1 MMSYLSSLFL
11 LDADPSL
18 LLFGSYDP
26 WLVLLSVLIAA
37 FTSAMALQVA
47 GMARA
52 SQSAATRQVAIL
64 TGSLTLGGGV
74 WAMHFIGMLA
84 FELCAAVS
92 YAPGLTLLS
101 MLPSL
106 GASWVAL
113 QLLAR
118 HQVTAAQLVGSGV
131 LVGAG
136 IGAMHYS
143 GMAAMQMAP
152 LLRYDPWW
160 FALSIGVA
168 VGLAI
173 LALWVRFGLRGRGLG
188 IWAVVLGGGV
198 MGLAISGM
206 HYTGMA
212 AARFVGVAEDSPG
225 NEQSLFLALAVAL
238 ITVSLAIFVA
248 AANGLLRY
256 RQLVGQ
262 LRGNEMRLRATLN
275 TAVDGIIT
283 IDERG
288 LIRDIN
294 PSVEQL
300 FGWRADELIGRN
312 INMLMP
318 EPHHS
323 AHDGYL
329 EHYRRTGEA
338 RIIGV
343 GREVDGRRKDGSLLP
358 MRLAIGKASLLGQTL
373 YVGFISDISERKAME
388 QVLREREQQ
397 YRSLIGNI
405 PGVAFRCLL
414 DRDWSMLFIS
424 DAVEKLTGWSADDF
438 IARRKSI
445 SELYHP
451 DDLQRVTAEVQ
462 AEIARGHNYTV
473 EYRLYDRQG
482 EEHWIWESGSAVLD
496 EQGEA
501 KWIDGV
507 LLDITESKL
516 RNAEFE
522 STVTAIRR
530 ALAVVEFDLQ
540 GKVLTAN
547 QNYLDLMG
555 YRLDEV
561 QGRDHRIFC
570 TQDYGASDA
579 YAAFWAG
586 LARGEL
592 HSGEYLR
599 LAKDG
604 REVWIQASYNPIFDA
619 DGRPFKVVK
628 FATDLSQRR
637 EMEEALRDAKE
648 RAEQAAAAKTTFL
661 ANMSHEIRTPMNAII
676 GFTEL
681 LLGTSL
687 DDAQRRHLGTV
698 RQAARSL
705 LGLLNDI
712 LDTAKLERGALEL
725 ERVDFSLRELC
736 EQVCA
741 SLRLSAEAKGL
752 SLSLD
757 YRADLPE
764 HFKGDPLRIQQVL
777 INLLGNA
784 VKFTERGCV
793 RLEVGGVPGRV
804 ELAVRDSGIGIAEDR
819 LAHIFDPFAQAD
831 ASMSRRFGGTGLGT
845 TIARQLTELMGG
857 HIAVQ
862 SRLGEG
868 SLFRV
873 ELPLQAGVAVRASA
887 PSGGPRLPALRILV
901 ADDVPQNLELLK
913 LTLGQQGHAV
923 TLAHDGEEALAAFL
937 GERFDLLLMDV
948 QMPRLDGLEATRRI
962 RRHEATHG
970 LLPTPIIALTASVL
984 EQDRRAAREAGMDG
998 FASKPLEMDKL
1009 LLEMAAVLGLAPRA
1023 ARAAADAE
1031 PAALD
1036 LPVDWPRGIQLW
1048 GGQAVLAAAIR
1059 RFLAEHEASCAEVA
1073 HLLQG
1078 GEQGGAIERVHRL
1091 RGAAANLALLR
1102 VSRLAGQLEHA
1113 LKGKVAASTEAL
1125 LAELREALA
1134 ELPAELP
1141 GAPAAL
1147 DASAG
1152 TAVEL
1157 TELPVLIEQA
1167 RTALQRGELLEQ
1179 PLQRLLARLPALAR
1193 QAEAR
1198 ALQEALDDFDFERAA
1213 ALLAELQDWLQSQ
1226 SGDTPR

>member
-1 MMSYLSSLFL
+1 MSYLTSLFL

-47 GMARA
+47 GMARI
-52 SQSAATRQVAIL
+52 SQSPAVRQVAII
-64 TGSLTLGGGV
+64 TGSLALGGGV

-84 FELCAAVS
+84 FQLCVRVE

-118 HQVTAAQLVGSGV
+118 RQVTAAQLVGSGV

-168 VGLAI
+168 VVLAI

-188 IWAVVLGGGV
+188 IWAVVLGGLV

-212 AARFVGVAEDSPG
+212 AARFVGVAEGDGAS
-225 NEQSLFLALAVAL
+225 EHSLYLALAVAL

-262 LRGNEMRLRATLN
+262 LRDNEMRLRATLN

-300 FGWRADELIGRN
+300 FGWRADELVGRN
-312 INMLMP
+312 ISMLMP

-343 GREVDGRRKDGSLLP
+343 GREVEGRRKDGSLLP
-358 MRLAIGKASLLGQTL
+358 MRLAIGKASLPGQTL

-388 QVLREREQQ
+388 RALREREQQ
-397 YRSLIGNI
+397 YRSLIGNL

-424 DAVEKLTGWSADDF
+424 DAVERLSGWPAQEF
-438 IARRKSI
+438 IERRCSFNGLI
-445 SELYHP
+445 HP
-451 DDLQRVTAEVQ
+451 DDRERVSQVVHA
-462 AEIARGHNYTV
+462 AIAAGRSYEV
-473 EYRLYDRQG
+473 EYRLLRRDGREVWVWEG
-482 EEHWIWESGSAVLD
+482 GGAVADEEGAPR
-496 EQGEA
+496 
-501 KWIDGV
+501 WIDGV
-507 LLDITESKL
+507 MLDITESKL

-522 STVTAIRR
+522 GTVAAIGRG
-530 ALAVVEFDLQ
+530 LAMAEFDLQ
-540 GKVLTAN
+540 GHVLNAN
-547 QNYLDLMG
+547 QNYLELMG
-555 YRLDEV
+555 YSLEEIRG
-561 QGRDHRIFC
+561 QHHRIFC
-570 TQDYGASDA
+570 EQAFVDSGAYDE
-579 YAAFWAG
+579 FWAR

-592 HSGEYLR
+592 DSGEYLR
-599 LAKDG
+599 LAKGG

-619 DGRPFKVVK
+619 DGKPFKVVK

-648 RAEQAAAAKTTFL
+648 RAEQAAEAKTTFL

-681 LLGTSL
+681 LLGTRL
-687 DDAQRRHLGTV
+687 DDLQRRHLGTV

-712 LDTAKLERGALEL
+712 LDTAKLERGAVEL
-725 ERVDFSLRELC
+725 ESLDFSLPELC
-736 EQVCA
+736 RQVCDA
-741 SLRLSAEAKGL
+741 LRLSAEAKGL

-757 YRADLPE
+757 YQAGLGE
-764 HFKGDPLRIQQVL
+764 HFRGDPLRIQQVL
-777 INLLGNA
+777 TNLVGNA
-784 VKFTERGCV
+784 VKFTESGWV
-793 RLEVGGVPGRV
+793 RLEVSGAPGKV
-804 ELAVRDSGIGIAEDR
+804 LLAVRDSGIGIAADR
-819 LAHIFDPFAQAD
+819 LQHIFDPFAQAD

-857 HIAVQ
+857 RITVE

-873 ELPLQAGVAVRASA
+873 ELPLPAGQASA
-887 PSGGPRLPALRILV
+887 AAPRTASLGLPPLRILA
-901 ADDVPQNLELLK
+901 ADDVPQNLELLS
-913 LTLGQQGHAV
+913 LSLGQLGHRVV
-923 TLAHDGEEALAAFL
+923 TAGDGEEALAAFRA
-937 GERFDLLLMDV
+937 GGFDLLLMDV

-962 RRHEATHG
+962 RQEEARQG
-970 LLPTPIIALTASVL
+970 LAPTPIIALTASVL
-984 EQDRRAAREAGMDG
+984 EQDRLAAREAGMDG
-998 FASKPLEMDKL
+998 FASKPLEMDQL
-1009 LLEMAAVLGLAPRA
+1009 LAEMARVIGLAPA
-1023 ARAAADAE
+1023 PSVPPSAAAEAVPDIAI
-1031 PAALD
+1031 
-1036 LPVDWPRGIQLW
+1036 DWPRGLQLW
-1048 GGQAVLAAAIR
+1048 GSQAAMVAAIR
-1059 RFLAEHEASCAEVA
+1059 RFLDEHRASCVDIER
-1073 HLLQG
+1073 LLQDA
-1078 GEQGGAIERVHRL
+1078 EPQAAIELVHRL

-1113 LKGKVAASTEAL
+1113 LKGKVAASASGLL
-1125 LAELREALA
+1125 LALQAALGELPGELPQEQALPADEAAPLAALA
-1134 ELPAELP
+1134 EL
-1141 GAPAAL
+1141 AP
-1147 DASAG
+1147 
-1152 TAVEL
+1152 
-1157 TELPVLIEQA
+1157 LIEQA
-1167 RTALQRGELLEQ
+1167 RAALGHGELAEQALQRLIAALPTAQARGLEQ
-1179 PLQRLLARLPALAR
+1179 AI
-1193 QAEAR
+1193 
-1198 ALQEALDDFDFERAA
+1198 DDFDFERAD
-1213 ALLAELQDWLQSQ
+1213 ALLAELLGWLELQS
-1226 SGDTPR
+1226 GVAP